1 MSPTACTLCGLPAAY
16 PLLDDHGLPFCC
28 PACREVHALLATND
42 GDGVQASS
50 THSSTPSLP
59 ACRSTITLPLSG
71 MWCASCAWL
80 IGETLGRAPGVQT
93 AEVSFVQRQARV
105 TYDPAQ
111 TDPQRLV
118 RRVRGLGYRAAL
130 PGEKPHDEEESLWW
144 RLLVCGVL
152 VAHEMLASFAIY
164 FRDALGLSSP
174 DTEWMVN
181 FFNWMGLLVAVPV
194 ILLLGLP
201 VIRAGAA
208 SLARGRPNIHT
219 LIAIGALAAFA
230 LSLRNLLTAQG
241 RVYFETTAVLL
252 FLVGIGHWLELRAR
266 KSGAEAVEQLLR
278 QIPAEAALVTA
289 EGEQRVPVERLAR
302 GARVRVRP
310 GERFPAD
317 GLVATGRGDVDE
329 SLLTGEPEPVVRGPG
344 ERVLAGSVNLDAAF
358 DVIVTAVG
366 AETVAG
372 QIGKLLHAALWR
384 RAPVERLAD
393 RLAAWM
399 TPAAV
404 LLALAAFGFWSWQ
417 SGIETG
423 LVNALSVL
431 LIACPCA
438 LGIATPLTLWVGLG
452 RAAEAGAIL
461 RSTAVLE
468 GLAKVRRAF
477 FDKTGTLTRLPIR
490 LQAVATDGTDALRAP
505 GASEVRGARAMEST
519 TDFLAR
525 VIAVESLSEHP
536 LARAI
541 VDWKPEPGSWGLDA
555 GSQLSAFSLQYPVA
569 SHQPPVTDFR
579 ALPGLGVAG
588 IVNGSQVY
596 VGSRALMDEAGLA
609 LGNALAERA
618 ASWQAAGLTVVYA
631 GWDGRVQGIVG
642 LGEQAREEAAMALHQ
657 LEALGVGVA
666 VLTGDDAAAG
676 RRWQQALG
684 VPVLAEQRPEDKLA
698 QLRAAGDGVLMV
710 GDGINDGPAL
720 AAATVGIGLV
730 QGSGVAHA
738 AAEVILLNDDLR
750 TIPWLIGLARQ
761 ALGKVRQNLAWAFVY
776 NLIGLALAVTGHM
789 QPSIAALLM
798 VMNSAL
804 VTWNGLRLRKAAILE
819 EASRAT
825 RRANDPSTTL
835 QQTNEASLLEVPIR
849 SQAFIH
855 TVTTHEDE
863 AHRIAQ

>member
-1 MSPTACTLCGLPAAY
+1 MVTASVHCALCGLPTAHPIHDAA
-16 PLLDDHGLPFCC
+16 GAAFCC
-28 PACREVHALLATND
+28 PACREVSALLAADDAN
-42 GDGVQASS
+42 GDRPLPPPQSLIPNPHS
-50 THSSTPSLP
+50 TT
-59 ACRSTITLPLSG
+59 TLSLSG

-80 IGETLGRAPGVQT
+80 IGETLARTAGVHA

-111 TDPQRLV
+111 TDPRRLA

-130 PGEKPHDEEESLWW
+130 PGEKSPDEEESLWW

-164 FRDALGLSSP
+164 FRDALGLSSA

-230 LSLRNLLTAQG
+230 LSMRNLLMAQG
-241 RVYFETTAVLL
+241 RVYFETTSALL

-266 KSGAEAVEQLLR
+266 KSGAAAVEQLFR
-278 QIPAEAALVTA
+278 QIPAEATLVTA
-289 EGEQRVPVERLAR
+289 EGESRVPVEALGR
-302 GARVRVRP
+302 GVRVRVRP

-317 GLVATGRGDVDE
+317 GLVAAGRGDVDE
-329 SLLTGEPEPVVRGPG
+329 SLLTGEPDPVTRGPG
-344 ERVLAGSVNLDAAF
+344 ERVLAGAINLDAAF

-366 AETVAG
+366 ADTVAG
-372 QIGKLLHAALWR
+372 QIGKLLHAALWQ

-404 LLALAAFGFWSWQ
+404 LLALATFGFWSWRV
-417 SGIETG
+417 GPETG

-438 LGIATPLTLWVGLG
+438 LGIATPLTLWVALG
-452 RAAEAGAIL
+452 RAAEAGVLL
-461 RSTAVLE
+461 RSTAALE
-468 GLAKVRRAF
+468 GLARVRQAF

-490 LQAVATDGTDALRAP
+490 LQAVATEELVSLFPASAGDGEGDVGPAAS
-505 GASEVRGARAMEST
+505 GAGNGAAAA
-519 TDFLAR
+519 FLAR
-525 VIAVESLSEHP
+525 VVAVENLSEHP
-536 LARAI
+536 LARAVTAEVKQSPI
-541 VDWKPEPGSWGLDA
+541 PH
-555 GSQLSAFSLQYPVA
+555 LQPPLPNPHLPVA
-569 SHQPPVTDFR
+569 DFR
-579 ALPGLGVAG
+579 ALPGLGVAARVDG
-588 IVNGSQVY
+588 CEVV
-596 VGSRALMDEAGLA
+596 VGSRALMA
-609 LGNALAERA
+609 
-618 ASWQAAGLTVVYA
+618 QAGLTTGDALARIAADWQADGLTVIYA
-631 GWDGRVQGIVG
+631 GWDGRVQGVLG
-642 LGEQAREEAAMALHQ
+642 LGEQARAEAAAALRQ
-657 LEALGVGVA
+657 LQALGIGVT

-676 RRWQQALG
+676 RRWQAALG

-698 QLRAAGDGVLMV
+698 RLRAAGDGVLMV

-730 QGSGVAHA
+730 HGSDVAQA

-750 TIPWLIGLARQ
+750 TIPWLIGLARR
-761 ALGKVRQNLAWAFVY
+761 ALGRVRQNLAWAFFY
-776 NLIGLALAVTGHM
+776 NLIGLTLAVTGHM
-789 QPSIAALLM
+789 QPVIAALLM
-798 VMNSAL
+798 VANSVL
-804 VTWNGLRLRKAAILE
+804 VTWNGLR
-819 EASRAT
+819 
-825 RRANDPSTTL
+825 
-835 QQTNEASLLEVPIR
+835 Q
-849 SQAFIH
+849 
-855 TVTTHEDE
+855 
-863 AHRIAQ
+863 

>member
-1 MSPTACTLCGLPAAY
+1 MSPIQCALCGLPTAHPIRDAA
-16 PLLDDHGLPFCC
+16 GAAFCC
-28 PACREVHALLATND
+28 PACREVSALLAADND
-42 GDGVQASS
+42 NGGRPRPNHQSPIPDLQS
-50 THSSTPSLP
+50 T
-59 ACRSTITLPLSG
+59 TLALSG

-80 IGETLGRAPGVQT
+80 IGETLKRTAGVQA

-105 TYDPAQ
+105 TYDPGR
-111 TDPQRLV
+111 TDPRSLA

-130 PGEKPHDEEESLWW
+130 PGDRPHDEEESLWW

-152 VAHEMLASFAIY
+152 VLHEMLASFAIY
-164 FRDALGLSSP
+164 FRDAIGLSSP
-174 DTEWMVN
+174 DTEWLVN

-230 LSLRNLLTAQG
+230 LSMRNLLTAQG
-241 RVYFETTAVLL
+241 RVYFETTSVLL

-266 KSGAEAVEQLLR
+266 KSGAEAVEQLFR
-278 QIPAEAALVTA
+278 QLPAEATLVTA
-289 EGEQRVPVERLAR
+289 EGERRVPVEQLAR
-302 GARVRVRP
+302 GARIRVRP

-317 GLVATGRGDVDE
+317 GLVAAGRGDVDE
-329 SLLTGEPEPVVRGPG
+329 SLLTGEPDPVVRGPA
-344 ERVLAGSVNLDAAF
+344 ERVLAGAINLDAAF

-372 QIGKLLHAALWR
+372 QIGKLLHAALWQ

-404 LLALAAFGFWSWQ
+404 LLALATFGFWSWRV
-417 SGIETG
+417 GPETG

-438 LGIATPLTLWVGLG
+438 LGIATPLTLWVALG
-452 RAAEAGAIL
+452 RAAAAGIIL
-461 RSTAVLE
+461 RSTAALE

-490 LQAVATDGTDALRAP
+490 LRAVATDG
-505 GASEVRGARAMEST
+505 VARA
-519 TDFLAR
+519 DFLAR
-525 VIAVESLSEHP
+525 VAAVESLSEHP
-536 LARAI
+536 LARAVTAGI
-541 VDWKPEPGSWGLDA
+541 REQESEIRGQRSENRHTGKKSGFEALADHTNPQSPISGL
-555 GSQLSAFSLQYPVA
+555 
-569 SHQPPVTDFR
+569 QPPVAGFR
-579 ALPGLGVAG
+579 ALPGRGVMAEVDG
-588 IVNGSQVY
+588 ATVA
-596 VGSRALMDEAGLA
+596 VGSRALMAEVGLE
-609 LGNALAERA
+609 LGDALAAQA
-618 ASWQAAGLTVVYA
+618 ARWQADGLSVVYA
-631 GWDGRVQGIVG
+631 GWDGRVRGLLG
-642 LGEQAREEAAMALHQ
+642 LGELARAEAAAALREI
-657 LEALGVGVA
+657 EALGVGVT

-676 RRWQQALG
+676 RRWQEALG

-698 QLRAAGDGVLMV
+698 QLRAAGEGVLMV

-730 QGSGVAHA
+730 QGSDVAQA

-761 ALGKVRQNLAWAFVY
+761 ALGKVRQNLAWAFFY
-776 NLIGLALAVTGHM
+776 NLVGLTLAVTGHM
-789 QPSIAALLM
+789 QPVIAALLM
-798 VMNSAL
+798 VANSAL
-804 VTWNGLRLRKAAILE
+804 VTWNGLRLRHAGGKE
-819 EASRAT
+819 
-825 RRANDPSTTL
+825 TL
-835 QQTNEASLLEVPIR
+835 THAEPKMEDAGAL
-849 SQAFIH
+849 SQ
-855 TVTTHEDE
+855 
-863 AHRIAQ
+863 

>member
-1 MSPTACTLCGLPAAY
+1 MSPTTCILCGLPAAY
-16 PLLDDHGLPFCC
+16 PLLDDQGLPFCC
-28 PACREVHALLATND
+28 PACREVSALLAAGND
-42 GDGVQASS
+42 NGSQPHPNPQFPIPDLQF
-50 THSSTPSLP
+50 
-59 ACRSTITLPLSG
+59 ITLSLSG

-80 IGETLGRAPGVQT
+80 IGETLARAPGVQT

-105 TYDPAQ
+105 TYDPTQ
-111 TDPQRLV
+111 TDPRRLI
-118 RRVRGLGYRAAL
+118 RRIRGLGYRAAL

-144 RLLVCGVL
+144 RLLACGVL

-164 FRDALGLSSP
+164 FRDALGLSSL

-201 VIRAGAA
+201 VMRAGAA
-208 SLARGRPNIHT
+208 SLVRGRPNIHT

-278 QIPAEAALVTA
+278 QIPAEATLVTA
-289 EGEQRVPVERLAR
+289 EGERHVPVDQLAT
-302 GARVRVRP
+302 GMRVRVRP

-404 LLALAAFGFWSWQ
+404 LLALATFGFWSWQ

-452 RAAEAGAIL
+452 RAAEAGVIL
-461 RSTAVLE
+461 RSTAALE
-468 GLAKVRRAF
+468 GLAKVRHAF

-490 LQAVATDGTDALRAP
+490 VQAVAMDGTGDPHLP
-505 GASEVRGARAMEST
+505 GASEVPGMWAMEK
-519 TDFLAR
+519 TDFMAR
-525 VIAVESLSEHP
+525 VVAVESLSEHP

-541 VDWKPEPGSWGLDA
+541 VTEMKDLGLDPR
-555 GSQLSAFSLQYPVA
+555 SLTPNTQHPI
-569 SHQPPVTDFR
+569 SDFH
-579 ALPGLGVAG
+579 ALPGLGVAAT
-588 IVNGSQVY
+588 VDGSRVY
-596 VGSRALMDEAGLA
+596 VGSRALMREAGLA
-609 LGNALAERA
+609 LGKALAERA
-618 ASWQAAGLTVVYA
+618 ASWQAEGLTVVYA
-631 GWDGRVQGIVG
+631 GWDGRVQGIEG
-642 LGEQAREEAAMALHQ
+642 LGEQVREEAAMALRQ
-657 LEALGVGVA
+657 LEALGIGVA

-698 QLRAAGDGVLMV
+698 RLRAAG
-710 GDGINDGPAL
+710 
-720 AAATVGIGLV
+720 V
-730 QGSGVAHA
+730 Q
-738 AAEVILLNDDLR
+738 
-750 TIPWLIGLARQ
+750 
-761 ALGKVRQNLAWAFVY
+761 VR
-776 NLIGLALAVTGHM
+776 
-789 QPSIAALLM
+789 
-798 VMNSAL
+798 
-804 VTWNGLRLRKAAILE
+804 
-819 EASRAT
+819 
-825 RRANDPSTTL
+825 
-835 QQTNEASLLEVPIR
+835 
-849 SQAFIH
+849 
-855 TVTTHEDE
+855 
-863 AHRIAQ
+863 

>member
-1 MSPTACTLCGLPAAY
+1 MVTSPTSCALCGLPTTYPIMNDAGAA
-16 PLLDDHGLPFCC
+16 FCC
-28 PACREVHALLATND
+28 PACREVSALLALD
-42 GDGVQASS
+42 SQS
-50 THSSTPSLP
+50 P
-59 ACRSTITLPLSG
+59 TLPISQSTNLPIYQSTNLPTSQPLTLSLAG

-80 IGETLGRAPGVQT
+80 IGETLRRSAGVQA

-105 TYDPAQ
+105 LYDPTQ
-111 TDPQRLV
+111 TDPQRLI

-130 PGEKPHDEEESLWW
+130 PGTAPHDEEESLWW

-164 FRDALGLSSP
+164 FRDWLGLSSP
-174 DTEWMVN
+174 ETEWMVN

-208 SLARGRPNIHT
+208 SLVRGRPNIHT

-230 LSLRNLLTAQG
+230 LSLRNLLTMQG

-252 FLVGIGHWLELRAR
+252 FLVGVGHWLELRAR
-266 KSGAEAVEQLLR
+266 KSGAEAVEQLLQR
-278 QIPAEAALVTA
+278 IPAEALLVTPD
-289 EGEQRVPVERLAR
+289 GERRTPMDQLTR
-302 GARVRVRP
+302 GARIRVRP

-329 SLLTGEPEPVVRGPG
+329 SLLTGEPDPVGRGPG
-344 ERVLAGSVNLDAAF
+344 ERVLAGTINLDAAF

-399 TPAAV
+399 TPGAV
-404 LLALAAFGFWSWQ
+404 LLALATFAFWSWR
-417 SGIETG
+417 SGPEAG

-452 RAAEAGAIL
+452 RAAEAGVIL
-461 RSTAVLE
+461 RSTAALE
-468 GLAKVRRAF
+468 GLARIRHAF
-477 FDKTGTLTRLPIR
+477 FDKTGTLTQPPIR
-490 LQAVATDGTDALRAP
+490 LLAVATDDGDQD
-505 GASEVRGARAMEST
+505 
-519 TDFLAR
+519 DFLAR
-525 VIAVESLSEHP
+525 VVAVESLSEHP
-536 LARAI
+536 LAQAVVAGIRGQQTEGSGQEDEPASQPRA
-541 VDWKPEPGSWGLDA
+541 SGL
-555 GSQLSAFSLQYPVA
+555 QLPA
-569 SHQPPVTDFR
+569 SDFR
-579 ALPGLGVAG
+579 ALPGRGAVAR
-588 IVNGSQVY
+588 INGSELA
-596 VGSRALMDEAGLA
+596 VGSRALMSEAGLA
-609 LGNALAERA
+609 LGDTLAQRA
-618 ASWQAAGLTVVYA
+618 ASWQADGLTVVYA
-631 GWDGRVQGIVG
+631 GWDGRVRGILG
-642 LGEQAREEAAMALHQ
+642 LGEQVRPEAATALRQ
-657 LEALGVGVA
+657 LQAMGIGVT

-698 QLRAAGDGVLMV
+698 RLRAAGDGVLMV

-720 AAATVGIGLV
+720 AAATVGIGM
-730 QGSGVAHA
+730 VAGA
-738 AAEVILLNDDLR
+738 DVAQSAAEVILLNDDLR

-761 ALGKVRQNLAWAFVY
+761 ALGKVRQNLIWAFIY
-776 NLIGLALAVTGHM
+776 NLVGLALAVTGHL

-798 VMNSAL
+798 VANSAL
-804 VTWNGLRLRKAAILE
+804 VTWNGLRLRNTVKD
-819 EASRAT
+819 AS
-825 RRANDPSTTL
+825 DLS
-835 QQTNEASLLEVPIR
+835 
-849 SQAFIH
+849 
-855 TVTTHEDE
+855 
-863 AHRIAQ
+863 